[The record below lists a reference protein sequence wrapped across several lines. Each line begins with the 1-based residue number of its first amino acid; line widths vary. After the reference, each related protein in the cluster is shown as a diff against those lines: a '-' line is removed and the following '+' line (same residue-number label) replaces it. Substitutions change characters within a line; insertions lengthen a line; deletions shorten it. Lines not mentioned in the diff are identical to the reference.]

1 MGQARSSTPSPI
13 AHGWAGG
20 LFALRVT
27 RRGQRL
33 AGRVSG
39 LKQQSRRA
47 AKQQAA
53 KQESRKAEHQSSTE
67 AEQSCRAGEQ
77 QSRKAPTNN
86 TNTNPLNQPQTTKRT
101 ATNREK
107 TCEETNK
114 YQQRFKKTIEISKN
128 KKLPPKTKK
137 LQKILKMEPEG
148 LKMQPGCT
156 KSGAKIEK
164 HALNYTKW
172 LPDDSQDPFTGK
184 GS

>member
-1 MGQARSSTPSPI
+1 MRGLVGKGREGFGTGLIRHAL
-13 AHGWAGG
+13 AHPNGWAGG

-53 KQESRKAEHQSSTE
+53 KQESRKAEHQSSTA

-86 TNTNPLNQPQTTKRT
+86 TNTNPPNEPQTIKAT
-101 ATNREK
+101 AANHEK
-107 TCEETNK
+107 TCEEPNRYEKTL
-114 YQQRFKKTIEISKN
+114 KKSKGPG
-128 KKLPPKTKK
+128 KKKQSKKSPK
-137 LQKILKMEPEG
+137 I
-148 LKMQPGCT
+148 
-156 KSGAKIEK
+156 
-164 HALNYTKW
+164 N
-172 LPDDSQDPFTGK
+172 
-184 GS
+184 